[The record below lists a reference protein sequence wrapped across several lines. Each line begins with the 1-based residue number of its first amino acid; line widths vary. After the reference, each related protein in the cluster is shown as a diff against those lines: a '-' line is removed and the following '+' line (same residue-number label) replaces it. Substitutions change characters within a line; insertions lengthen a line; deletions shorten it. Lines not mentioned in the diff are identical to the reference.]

1 MDLDEV
7 FEEYVND
14 LYRYLFS
21 LSKNHHTAEDLV
33 QETFYRAYLQLVED
47 DILNIKPWLFK
58 VAYRAFIDF
67 TRKHNRL
74 VITDEIHNNRV
85 TMKTPE
91 NYLLEKEGFTA
102 LMNDIHA
109 LKETEMHAL
118 ILCDL
123 HQLSLK
129 EAADILQINVNTL
142 KSHLSR
148 GRKKVVERVKER
160 RKHDG

>member
-7 FEEYVND
+7 FEAYVND
-14 LYRYLFS
+14 LFRYLFS

-33 QETFYRAYLQLVED
+33 QETFYRAYLQLSEAE
-47 DILNIKPWLFK
+47 IQNIKPWLFK
-58 VAYRAFIDF
+58 VAYHAFIDF

-74 VITDEIHNNRV
+74 VITDEVHNRV
-85 TMKTPE
+85 SIETPE
-91 NYLLEKEGFTA
+91 SYLLEKENFTA
-102 LMNDIHA
+102 LMTDIHS

-118 ILCDL
+118 VLCDL

-129 EAADILQINVNTL
+129 EAADILQLNVNTL

-160 RKHDG
+160 RRQDG

>member
-1 MDLDEV
+1 MDLDEA
-7 FEEYVND
+7 FEAYVDD

-33 QETFYRAYLQLVED
+33 QETFYRAYLQLSED
-47 DILNIKPWLFK
+47 SIIQIKPWLFK
-58 VAYRAFIDF
+58 VAYHAYIDF
-67 TRKHNRL
+67 IRKHKQL
-74 VITDEIHNNRV
+74 VITDMIHNQIS
-85 TMKTPE
+85 MKTPE
-91 NYLLEKEGFTA
+91 INLIEKESFSA
-102 LMNDIHA
+102 LMNDIHS

-118 ILCDL
+118 VLCDL

-129 EAADILQINVNTL
+129 EAAEILELNLNTL

-160 RKHDG
+160 RRQDG

>member
-7 FEEYVND
+7 FQAYVND

-33 QETFYRAYLQLVED
+33 QETFYRAYLQLSED
-47 DILNIKPWLFK
+47 DIQTIKPWLFK
-58 VAYRAFIDF
+58 VAYHAFIDF
-67 TRKHNRL
+67 TRKHSRV
-74 VITDEIHNNRV
+74 VITDEVHNQISI
-85 TMKTPE
+85 KTPE
-91 NYLLEKEGFTA
+91 SYLLEKEGFTA
-102 LMNDIHA
+102 LMNDIHS

-118 ILCDL
+118 VLCDL

-129 EAADILQINVNTL
+129 EAADILQLNINTL

-160 RKHDG
+160 KRYDG

>member
-1 MDLDEV
+1 MDLDV
-7 FEEYVND
+7 TFEAYVDD

-33 QETFYRAYLQLVED
+33 QETFYRAYLQLLED
-47 DILNIKPWLFK
+47 DISNIKPWLFK
-58 VAYRAFIDF
+58 VAYHAFVDF

-74 VITDEIHNNRV
+74 IITDEVHNRIS
-85 TMKTPE
+85 MKTPE
-91 NYLLEKEGFTA
+91 IDLLEKEGFAA
-102 LMNDIHA
+102 LMNDIHS

-118 ILCDL
+118 VLCDL
-123 HQLSLK
+123 HHLSLK
-129 EAADILQINVNTL
+129 EAGEILQLNLNTL

-160 RKHDG
+160 RRQDG